1 MSENLVIVE
10 SPAKAKTIGKI
21 LGSKYRVMPSYG
33 HVRDLPQRT
42 LGVDI
47 EKEFKPNY
55 TVSPGKAKVI
65 EDLRK
70 AAREAEA
77 IYLAPDPDRE
87 GEAIAWHL
95 LEVLASAAK
104 NKPFHRI
111 STTRSPARVRA
122 AFRTPARSTWCVNAQ
137 QGRVIDRIV
146 GYTVSPLLW
155 RRIKRGLSAGRVQ
168 SVALRLVCERSA

>member
-42 LGVDI
+42 LGVEI

-95 LEVLASAAK
+95 QEVLASAAK

-111 STTRSPARVRA
+111 QYNEITPRAVRA
-122 AFRTPARSTWCVNAQ
+122 AFENPGEIDMDRVNAQ
-137 QGRVIDRIV
+137 QGRRVIDRIV

-155 RRIKRGLSAGRVQ
+155 RRI
-168 SVALRLVCERSA
+168 